1 MKSFLI
7 ILLFCLN
14 SFFVAAQ
21 NQEKKLDSLLSVLK
35 AAKNDTAKLLPL
47 RELGY
52 YYGESNWDSAL
63 LFSNQGLQLSRQLK
77 QPIWV
82 ASFLLGNSYYLTR
95 KGNLP
100 EAFKLANEALIITQN
115 AANKKNVFIPATD
128 KYVGSPEKYRL
139 YQLAGAY
146 HILGNEMI
154 DDDKAILYYKE
165 EIRISQQ
172 IGAEDNLVNSNMNI
186 GSIFM
191 YQGKFD
197 SALIYSFRGI
207 HYSEKTGEKT
217 YEGLILEHIGSI
229 YLKSNQID
237 SAKYYYRLSIQV
249 NKQQNNIT
257 GLAYA
262 YNSLAD
268 LNKKTGHPDSSLFY
282 AMKAYVLNTGLKS
295 ARGIKSSTLAI
306 ADAYKM
312 LGNMD
317 SAFAYLSISKKLS
330 DSLNEDYQ
338 GKLILYQN
346 INYTEQQRLEKEAQS
361 NKDAKTRIT
370 TIALFAGLGLFSVL
384 AVILY
389 KNNRQKQKANIVL
402 ESTLTN
408 LKATQ
413 SQLIQSEKMASL
425 GELTA
430 GIAHE
435 IQNPLNFVNNFSEVN
450 TELIDELE
458 QEADKGNLDE
468 VKAIAKDIRE
478 NEQKINHHGKR
489 ADSIVKG
496 MLQHSRSSSGKKEPT
511 DINKLADEYLR
522 LAYHGIR
529 AKDKSFNATLKT
541 DFDESIGNINIIP
554 QDMGRVILNLI
565 TNAFYVVDE
574 KKKQVA
580 SQGLP
585 TFERLA
591 TLYEPTVSV
600 STKKDGNKVLIS
612 VKDNGNGIPQKVF
625 DKIFQPFFT
634 TKPTGQG
641 TGLGLSLSYDIVKA
655 HGGELKV
662 ETKEGEGS
670 TFIIQ
675 LPTKDI

>member
-115 AANKKNVFIPATD
+115 TANEKNVFIPATD

-249 NKQQNNIT
+249 NKQENNIT

-268 LNKKTGHPDSSLFY
+268 LNKKTGNPDSSLFY
-282 AMKAYVLNTGLKS
+282 AMKAFVLNTGLKS
-295 ARGIKSSTLAI
+295 ARGIRSSTLAL
-306 ADAYKM
+306 ANAYKM

-338 GKLILYQN
+338 GKLIQYQN
-346 INYTEQQRLEKEAQS
+346 INYAEQQRLEKEAQS

-370 TIALFAGLGLFSVL
+370 SIALFAGLGLFSVL
-384 AVILY
+384 VAILY
-389 KNNRQKQKANIVL
+389 RNNRQKQKANIVL
-402 ESTLTN
+402 ESALTN
-408 LKATQ
+408 LKSTQ

-458 QEADKGNLDE
+458 QEAKKGNLDE
-468 VKAIAKDIRE
+468 VKAIAKDIKE

-489 ADSIVKG
+489 ADAIVKG

-565 TNAFYVVDE
+565 TNAFYAVDE
-574 KKKQVA
+574 KKTLRQA
-580 SQGLP
+580 QGDIRQALP
-585 TFERLA
+585 L
-591 TLYEPTVSV
+591 V
-600 STKKDGNKVLIS
+600 
-612 VKDNGNGIPQKVF
+612 QKRWVIKF
-625 DKIFQPFFT
+625 
-634 TKPTGQG
+634 
-641 TGLGLSLSYDIVKA
+641 
-655 HGGELKV
+655 
-662 ETKEGEGS
+662 
-670 TFIIQ
+670 
-675 LPTKDI
+675 